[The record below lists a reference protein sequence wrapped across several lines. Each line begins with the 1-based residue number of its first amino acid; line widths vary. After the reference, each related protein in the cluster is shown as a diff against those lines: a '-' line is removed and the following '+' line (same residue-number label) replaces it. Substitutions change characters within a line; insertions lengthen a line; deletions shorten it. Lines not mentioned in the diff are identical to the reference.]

1 MEEMKVTK
9 FPEGF
14 LWGSASAAYQIEGG
28 WREDGKGITNWD
40 QFVRIPG
47 KTYKATT
54 GDVAVD
60 HYHRYKEDIALMAEM
75 GLKTYRF
82 SVSWAR
88 IYPEGRGEVNPKG
101 IEFYENIIDE
111 CLKYGIEPMVTI
123 YHWDLPQALV
133 DLYGGW
139 ESEEIIEDYVNY
151 AKTLFKAYGSKVK
164 YWITFNEQN
173 IFTSLGWLTAQHPPG
188 KFDDQK
194 TFYQVNHHVFMAHA
208 KAVLAYRE
216 MGGTGKIGASFAY
229 TPSYAL
235 DCKPENVM
243 SKHDYDEL
251 KNFWWMDVYA
261 YGRYPKAAMNYLRKK
276 GLANNSIA
284 TQFSCFKSTYNKALE
299 EGIFTNEDSP
309 FKKYKVG
316 RLWTQTR
323 KRAIHKE
330 DVQKLKGFDLSTLTK
345 YPTPY
350 LEFARDIFMFSYL
363 TAGINFKDIATLRY
377 CDLDNGRIYYSR
389 HKTQKNMNTILLP
402 DAMTILNKYMK
413 KDAGAEDYIFP
424 VLDRNIHITEQQQAD
439 RIQKVLKQV
448 NRKLKIISRALN
460 LKINLTT
467 YVARHTFAT
476 VLKRSGVDIGIISE
490 SLGHSDLK
498 TTQIYLDSFENTQ
511 IDAAMQNLL

>member
-151 AKTLFKAYGSKVK
+151 AKTLFIVVVRS
-164 YWITFNEQN
+164 
-173 IFTSLGWLTAQHPPG
+173 
-188 KFDDQK
+188 
-194 TFYQVNHHVFMAHA
+194 QVVM
-208 KAVLAYRE
+208 
-216 MGGTGKIGASFAY
+216 ICQSSFR
-229 TPSYAL
+229 
-235 DCKPENVM
+235 K
-243 SKHDYDEL
+243 
-251 KNFWWMDVYA
+251 MD
-261 YGRYPKAAMNYLRKK
+261 
-276 GLANNSIA
+276 
-284 TQFSCFKSTYNKALE
+284 LE
-299 EGIFTNEDSP
+299 HLI
-309 FKKYKVG
+309 
-316 RLWTQTR
+316 RR
-323 KRAIHKE
+323 R
-330 DVQKLKGFDLSTLTK
+330 
-345 YPTPY
+345 
-350 LEFARDIFMFSYL
+350 
-363 TAGINFKDIATLRY
+363 
-377 CDLDNGRIYYSR
+377 
-389 HKTQKNMNTILLP
+389 
-402 DAMTILNKYMK
+402 
-413 KDAGAEDYIFP
+413 
-424 VLDRNIHITEQQQAD
+424 
-439 RIQKVLKQV
+439 
-448 NRKLKIISRALN
+448 KIIRFMMNIEL
-460 LKINLTT
+460 
-467 YVARHTFAT
+467 
-476 VLKRSGVDIGIISE
+476 II
-490 SLGHSDLK
+490 
-498 TTQIYLDSFENTQ
+498 
-511 IDAAMQNLL
+511 

>member
-40 QFVRIPG
+40 QLVRIPG

-139 ESEEIIEDYVNY
+139 ESVEIIEDYVNY

-276 GLANNSIA
+276 GFAPVVTKDDQKILKAAAAEIDFMGVNYY
-284 TQFSCFKSTYNKALE
+284 QSCVCEYNPMD
-299 EGIFTNEDSP
+299 G
-309 FKKYKVG
+309 V
-316 RLWTQTR
+316 
-323 KRAIHKE
+323 
-330 DVQKLKGFDLSTLTK
+330 
-345 YPTPY
+345 TPY
-350 LEFARDIFMFSYL
+350 GTMNTTGVKGSAQVLGVPGIYKNPANPYL
-363 TAGINFKDIATLRY
+363 MTTDWDWSIDPVGLRY
-377 CDLDNGRIYYSR
+377 CCREITSRYDLPI
-389 HKTQKNMNTILLP
+389 
-402 DAMTILNKYMK
+402 
-413 KDAGAEDYIFP
+413 
-424 VLDRNIHITEQQQAD
+424 
-439 RIQKVLKQV
+439 
-448 NRKLKIISRALN
+448 
-460 LKINLTT
+460 
-467 YVARHTFAT
+467 
-476 VLKRSGVDIGIISE
+476 IISE
-490 SLGHSDLK
+490 NGLGAFDKKTEDHKIHDEYRIDYLREHLKELGKAIEEGCEVLAYCTWSFTDLLSWLNGYQK
-498 TTQIYLDSFENTQ
+498 RYGFVYVDREEEEGATLDRYKKDSFYWYQDVIKQDGENLFN
-511 IDAAMQNLL
+511 IINN